1 MTETDH
7 QRFRAQLDEFSKR
20 LDGCMRDFRERGRF
34 TDIHRTMFEE
44 IRQRHDQLERK
55 LALATTTGTAW
66 DVIRSGVER
75 DFTVLLDG
83 LRKAGE
89 QLDSDEM
96 KAR

>member
-1 MTETDH
+1 MGACAILE
-7 QRFRAQLDEFSKR
+7 SKA
-20 LDGCMRDFRERGRF
+20 GF
-34 TDIHRTMFEE
+34 TDIHRTLFEE

-66 DVIRSGVER
+66 DVIGSGVER
-75 DFTVLLDG
+75 DFTALLDA

-89 QLDSDEM
+89 QLDTDEM